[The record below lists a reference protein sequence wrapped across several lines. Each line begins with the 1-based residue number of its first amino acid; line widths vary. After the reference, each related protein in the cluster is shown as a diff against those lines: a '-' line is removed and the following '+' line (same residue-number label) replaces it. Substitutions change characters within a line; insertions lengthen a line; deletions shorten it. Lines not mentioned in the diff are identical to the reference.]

1 MLGSAN
7 KLKTPRQI
15 SMSGAVSGSGSFDG
29 SGDVNIVTTQA
40 NIAVLTGS
48 LPDDGE
54 STEVK
59 ANYPTGFNR
68 DNSVVIA
75 VEGKR
80 TFTGSEIYTT
90 GTTFDSVTMARSGI
104 PLAVSLT
111 SSGITIRAKNIIL
124 TDGDTVLSRPIAEG
138 SGFDYRIVLMKI
150 S

>member
-1 MLGSAN
+1 MLGTATRLQN
-7 KLKTPRQI
+7 ARTI
-15 SMSGAVSGSGSFDG
+15 SLSGAVSGSTSFNG
-29 SGDVNIVTTQA
+29 SGNVTITTTQA

-54 STEVK
+54 STDVK

-138 SGFDYRIVLMKI
+138 SGFNYRIVLLKI